1 MKTNTAPGPDG
12 FPVAFYKEFLGEVKP
27 LIKEMLGDLMRG
39 TLDLSRI
46 NYGVIILLP
55 KVQGAKNIRQFRP
68 ICLINVIF
76 KIITKILT
84 IRLS

>member
-1 MKTNTAPGPDG
+1 LVKPFGDEEIEFAIKDMKTNTAPGPDG

-46 NYGVIILLP
+46 NYGVIIFAP
-55 KVQGAKNIRQFRP
+55 
-68 ICLINVIF
+68 
-76 KIITKILT
+76 
-84 IRLS
+84 